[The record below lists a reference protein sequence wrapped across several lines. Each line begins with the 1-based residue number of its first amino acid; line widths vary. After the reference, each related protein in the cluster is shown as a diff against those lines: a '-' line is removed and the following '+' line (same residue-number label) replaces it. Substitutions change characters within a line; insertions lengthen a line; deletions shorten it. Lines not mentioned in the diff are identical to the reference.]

1 MIIVS
6 LILELI
12 INKYINQN
20 SLFIPLFLLISI
32 IYINKNKYYLKIFII
47 GVIYDLF
54 FTPFYILNGFIYL
67 IIGFINK
74 VLFHYFNNKFIDYI
88 IITIIDIFIY
98 QIILYLL
105 LLISNHINYNINELF
120 FIIKHFFIINII
132 YSIILFLIKRKK
144 LQS

>member
-54 FTPFYILNGFIYL
+54 FTPFYILNGVIYL

-74 VLFHYFNNKFIDYI
+74 VLFNYFNNKFIDYI